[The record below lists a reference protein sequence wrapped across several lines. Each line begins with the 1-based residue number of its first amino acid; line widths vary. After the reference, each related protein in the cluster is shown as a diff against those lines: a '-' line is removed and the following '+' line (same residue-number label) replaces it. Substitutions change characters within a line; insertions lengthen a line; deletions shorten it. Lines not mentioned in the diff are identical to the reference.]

1 MEIKLIIRV
10 VMTMKKTK
18 SMKALLISGLLSVFF
33 FSISVSPQILF
44 AATTNSLK
52 VAKEKAE
59 PDKMAIE
66 KTKKEEEQRN
76 KVGKASVQKVLKK
89 KAEPDKV
96 AIEKAKK
103 EEEQRNKAGKVSVQ
117 KVPETNKTAIE
128 KAKKEEEQRNEA
140 DKAAAK
146 KAAKEKA
153 KIDKEAIKKAKKE
166 EEQRNKE
173 DKLAA
178 KKAAKEKAEADKY
191 EISYFYVY
199 KNAGSSLGHYIPSG
213 YMGDVRDIL
222 LKQTRDVKETYENR
236 GTSLEI
242 IYTPRGSEGWAG
254 LYWLEPANN
263 WGSVQ
268 GGFNLKGATK
278 LTFWA
283 RGLTGTEILSEVK
296 IGGIRGKYPDSD
308 VISVKNIGLTKEW
321 QMFEVDLKG
330 RKLSHIIG
338 GFCVIF
344 DKYNNPDGA
353 TIFIDDIVYEIQTE
367 K

>member
-1 MEIKLIIRV
+1 
-10 VMTMKKTK
+10 MKKTK
-18 SMKALLISGLLSVFF
+18 FRKALLVHGLLSVFL
-33 FSISVSPQILF
+33 FSILVAPQTLL
-44 AATTNSLK
+44 AASTNNVNK
-52 VAKEKAE
+52 AEKAASQKAAE
-59 PDKMAIE
+59 ERAEADKE
-66 KTKKEEEQRN
+66 
-76 KVGKASVQKVLKK
+76 
-89 KAEPDKV
+89 

-103 EEEQRNKAGKVSVQ
+103 EEAQRNKA
-117 KVPETNKTAIE
+117 E
-128 KAKKEEEQRNEA
+128 KAASQ
-140 DKAAAK
+140 

-153 KIDKEAIKKAKKE
+153 KADKEAIKKAKKE
-166 EEQRNKE
+166 EAQRNKAE
-173 DKLAA
+173 KAA
-178 KKAAKEKAEADKY
+178 SQKAAKERAEADKY

-213 YMGDVRDIL
+213 YMGDARDIL
-222 LKQTRDVKETYENR
+222 LKQTKDVKETYENR

-242 IYTPRGSEGWAG
+242 VYTPRGSEGWAG

-263 WGSVQ
+263 WGNVQ

-283 RGLTGTEILSEVK
+283 KGLTGTEILSEVK
-296 IGGIRGKYPDSD
+296 IGGILGKYPDSD
-308 VISVKNIGLTKEW
+308 IISVKNIGLSKEW

-353 TIFIDDIVYEIQTE
+353 TIFIDDIVYEIKTE